1 MYGVCCFDDAAW
13 SATIPH
19 IKALLPNGASDE
31 VVKQIFSES
40 PVPIEG
46 GVSLEGQAK
55 PGPPD
60 VSVPR
65 IAYAFAQIGSGTVV
79 DAIWPEKARRGKGFQ
94 PVDPILN
101 VGSNF
106 PPTVIVH
113 GQCDRMVSIDYSR
126 KLYSRLQEKGVKS
139 QLVEVPDE
147 DHTFAAKMQVGSNTW
162 NLQRQ
167 GFDFLEALLPPV

>member
-1 MYGVCCFDDAAW
+1 MYGVCCFDDVGW

-31 VVKQIFSES
+31 VVKEVLSEK

-65 IAYAFAQIGSGTVV
+65 IAYAFTQIGSGTVI
-79 DAIWPEKARRGKGFQ
+79 DAIFPEKARDGKGFQ
-94 PVDPILN
+94 EVDPILN
-101 VGSNF
+101 VDSNF
-106 PPTVIVH
+106 PPTIIVH
-113 GQCDRMVSIDYSR
+113 GQDDRMVSIEYSR
-126 KLYSRLQEKGVKS
+126 RLYAALQGKGVKS
-139 QLVEVPDE
+139 KLVEVPNE
-147 DHTFAAKMQVGSNTW
+147 DHTFAARMQVGSDTW

-167 GFDFLEALLPPV
+167 GFDFLESLL